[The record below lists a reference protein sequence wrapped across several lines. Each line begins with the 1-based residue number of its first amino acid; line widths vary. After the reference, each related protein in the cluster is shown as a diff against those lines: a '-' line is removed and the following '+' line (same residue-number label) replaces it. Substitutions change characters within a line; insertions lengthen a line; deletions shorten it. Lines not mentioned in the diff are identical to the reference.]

1 MVSFVN
7 SAPTAPTV
15 VLVLPLV
22 TCRACVA
29 MTVPVVKSWE
39 EGGRRGEGEER
50 RREEKRV
57 GREGGGRGGGEKGVG
72 RGDVKEKR
80 ESLY

>member
-7 SAPTAPTV
+7 TAPTAPTV

-22 TCRACVA
+22 TCRARVA
-29 MTVPVVKSWE
+29 MTVPVVESWE
-39 EGGRRGEGEER
+39 
-50 RREEKRV
+50 KR
-57 GREGGGRGGGEKGVG
+57 GGRGGGEKRVG